1 MAKMRINLCNEVM
14 LERYEKNGG
23 RSSRACFFCKFDI
36 MNFPVK
42 DEHSGERIDKFLV
55 GVMEN
60 VSRTDIQKLIVA
72 GEVKVGGAAVS
83 KNFRVETG
91 MVVVV
96 EKVPEKQASSLEPE
110 EIPLDIV
117 YEDDDIVVLNK
128 PRNLVVHPGN
138 GVRTGT
144 LAAGLLHHFKDNLS
158 AVNGPLRP
166 GIVHRLDKDTPGL
179 MVVAKNDAAH
189 RHLAHQLETRTLH
202 RTYQALVWGCPRDLT
217 GVIDAPIGRNPK
229 NRLKMAVVKGGKES
243 RTHFEAKHFF
253 AIATLLELQ
262 LESGRTHQIRVHSR
276 YTGHPVV
283 GDPLYD
289 GREDSLNRV
298 PPLMRPI
305 AEKVLEI
312 APAQLLQ
319 AVKIELIHPTTGKKM
334 KFKVPLEEPFAKVLK
349 LLKKECPA
357 DAPVFD
363 EEEGF
368 RDFDADIRFDDGYD
382 ADEIDDEGL
391 DVFDDGVFPELKER
405 KTRAQRHAE
414 KAATAAQRKAKAAER
429 KLIKQL
435 KAARKRGIAP
445 EDFVEPGYE
454 PTIDPDLLG

>member
-1 MAKMRINLCNEVM
+1 MNYLVE
-14 LERYEKNGG
+14 EKHN
-23 RSSRACFFCKFDI
+23 
-36 MNFPVK
+36 
-42 DEHSGERIDKFLV
+42 GERIDKFLV

-60 VSRTDIQKLIVA
+60 VSRTDVQKLIAA
-72 GEVKVGGAAVS
+72 GEVKVGGAVAA
-83 KNFRVETG
+83 KNFRVESG

-96 EKVPEKQASSLEPE
+96 DKLVEKESSTLEPE
-110 EIPLDIV
+110 DIPLDIV
-117 YEDDDIVVLNK
+117 YEDEDIVVLNK

-144 LAAGLLHHFKDNLS
+144 LAAALLHHFKDNLS
-158 AVNGPLRP
+158 TVNGPLRP

-202 RTYQALVWGCPRDLT
+202 RTYNALVWGCPRDLE
-217 GVIDAPIGRNPK
+217 GCIDAPIARNPK

-243 RTHFEAKHFF
+243 RTHYVAKQFF

-289 GREDSLNRV
+289 GREESLNRV
-298 PPLMRPI
+298 PPLMKDV
-305 AEKVLEI
+305 AAKVLEM

-319 AVKIELIHPTTGKKM
+319 AVKIELIHPRTGTKM
-334 KFKVPLEEPFAKVLK
+334 KFKVPMEEPFAKVLK
-349 LLKKECPA
+349 FLKKECPA

-368 RDFDADIRFDDGYD
+368 RDFDADIRFDEGFE
-382 ADEIDDEGL
+382 DEVDSEMLDE
-391 DVFDDGVFPELKER
+391 FQECVFPELKVR

-414 KAATAAQRKAKAAER
+414 KAATAAHRKAKAAER
-429 KLIKQL
+429 KLIKQM
-435 KAARKRGIAP
+435 KAARKKGIAA

-454 PTIDPDLLG
+454 PTIDPDLL

>member
-1 MAKMRINLCNEVM
+1 MNYLVNEQ
-14 LERYEKNGG
+14 
-23 RSSRACFFCKFDI
+23 
-36 MNFPVK
+36 
-42 DEHSGERIDKFLV
+42 HSGERIDKFLV

-60 VSRTDIQKLIVA
+60 VSRTDVQKLIAA
-72 GEVKVGGAAVS
+72 GEVKVGGAQAS

-96 EKVPEKQASSLEPE
+96 DKIPEKEASTLEPE
-110 EIPLDIV
+110 NIPLDIV

-138 GVRTGT
+138 GVQNGT
-144 LAAGLLHHFKDNLS
+144 LAAGLLYHFKENLS

-202 RTYQALVWGCPRDLT
+202 RTYNALVWGHVRDLEGT
-217 GVIDAPIGRNPK
+217 IDAPIGRNPK
-229 NRLKMAVVKGGKES
+229 NRLKMAVVKDGKPS
-243 RTHFEAKHFF
+243 RTHYVAKKFF
-253 AIATLLELQ
+253 AFATLLELQ

-276 YTGHPVV
+276 YMGHPVV

-289 GREDSLNRV
+289 GRDGCLNRV
-298 PPLMRPI
+298 SPLMKDI
-305 AEKVLEI
+305 AAKVLEI

-334 KFKVPLEEPFAKVLK
+334 KFKVPLEKPFEQVLK

-357 DAPVFD
+357 DAPTFD
-363 EEEGF
+363 EDEGF
-368 RDFDADIRFDDGYD
+368 HDFDADIRFDEGYEEEV
-382 ADEIDDEGL
+382 DEESLDKFDEC
-391 DVFDDGVFPELKER
+391 VFPELKER
-405 KTRAQRHAE
+405 KTRAQRHVE
-414 KAATAAQRKAKAAER
+414 KAATAAHRRAKAAER
-429 KLIKQL
+429 KRIKQE
-435 KAARKRGIAP
+435 KAARRRGIAP

-454 PTIDPDLLG
+454 PTIDPDLL

>member
-1 MAKMRINLCNEVM
+1 MNYLVNEQ
-14 LERYEKNGG
+14 
-23 RSSRACFFCKFDI
+23 
-36 MNFPVK
+36 
-42 DEHSGERIDKFLV
+42 HSGERIDKFLV

-60 VSRTDIQKLIVA
+60 VSRTDVQKLIAA
-72 GEVKVGGAAVS
+72 GEVKVGGAKAP

-96 EKVPEKQASSLEPE
+96 DKIPEKEASTLEPE
-110 EIPLDIV
+110 NIPLDIV

-138 GVRTGT
+138 GVQNGT
-144 LAAGLLHHFKDNLS
+144 LAAGLLYHFKENLS

-202 RTYQALVWGCPRDLT
+202 RTYNALVWGHVRDLEGT
-217 GVIDAPIGRNPK
+217 IDAPIGRNPK
-229 NRLKMAVVKGGKES
+229 NRLKMAVVKDGKPS
-243 RTHFEAKHFF
+243 RTHYVAKKFF
-253 AIATLLELQ
+253 AFATLLELQ

-276 YTGHPVV
+276 YMGHPVV

-289 GREDSLNRV
+289 GRDGCLNRV
-298 PPLMRPI
+298 SPLMKEI
-305 AEKVLEI
+305 AAKVLEI

-334 KFKVPLEEPFAKVLK
+334 KFKVPLEKPFEQVLK

-357 DAPVFD
+357 DAPTFD
-363 EEEGF
+363 EDEGF
-368 RDFDADIRFDDGYD
+368 HDFDADIRFDEGYEEEV
-382 ADEIDDEGL
+382 DEESLDKFDEC
-391 DVFDDGVFPELKER
+391 VFPELKER

-414 KAATAAQRKAKAAER
+414 KAATAAHRRAKAAER
-429 KLIKQL
+429 KRIKQE
-435 KAARKRGIAP
+435 KAARRRGIAP

-454 PTIDPDLLG
+454 PTIDPDLL

>member
-1 MAKMRINLCNEVM
+1 MNYLVQ
-14 LERYEKNGG
+14 EK
-23 RSSRACFFCKFDI
+23 
-36 MNFPVK
+36 
-42 DEHSGERIDKFLV
+42 HSGERIDKFLV

-60 VSRTDIQKLIVA
+60 VSRTDVQKLIAA
-72 GEVKVGGAAVS
+72 GEVKVGGAPAS

-96 EKVPEKQASSLEPE
+96 EKLIEKPSSTLEPE
-110 EIPLDIV
+110 DIPLDIV
-117 YEDDDIVVLNK
+117 YEDEDIVVLNK
-128 PRNLVVHPGN
+128 PRNLVVHPGS
-138 GVRTGT
+138 GVSKGT

-202 RTYQALVWGCPRDLT
+202 RTYNALVWGCPRDLE
-217 GVIDAPIGRNPK
+217 GCIDAPIGRNPK

-243 RTHFEAKHFF
+243 RTHFVAKQFF

-262 LESGRTHQIRVHSR
+262 LESGRTHQIRVHTR

-289 GREDSLNRV
+289 GREESLNRV
-298 PPLMRPI
+298 PPLMKDI
-305 AEKVLEI
+305 AAKVLEM

-319 AVKIELIHPTTGKKM
+319 AVKIELIHPRTGKKM

-349 LLKKECPA
+349 FLKKECPA

-368 RDFDADIRFDDGYD
+368 HEFDADIRFDEGFE
-382 ADEIDDEGL
+382 DELDEESL
-391 DVFDDGVFPELKER
+391 DKFDECVFPELKER

-414 KAATAAQRKAKAAER
+414 KAATAAQRRAKAAER
-429 KLIKQL
+429 KLIRQMKS
-435 KAARKRGIAP
+435 ARRKGISA

-454 PTIDPDLLG
+454 PTIDPDLL

>member
-1 MAKMRINLCNEVM
+1 
-14 LERYEKNGG
+14 
-23 RSSRACFFCKFDI
+23 
-36 MNFPVK
+36 MNYIVK
-42 DEHSGERIDKFLV
+42 EQHNGERIDKFLV

-60 VSRTDIQKLIVA
+60 VSRTDVQKLIAA
-72 GEVKVGGAAVS
+72 GEVKVGGAAAA
-83 KNFRVETG
+83 KNFRVEPG
-91 MVVVV
+91 MVGVV
-96 EKVPEKQASSLEPE
+96 EKLIEKESSTLEPE

-117 YEDDDIVVLNK
+117 YEDEDIVVLNK

-138 GVRTGT
+138 GVSKGT

-158 AVNGPLRP
+158 QVNGPLRP

-202 RTYQALVWGCPRDLT
+202 RTYNALVWGCPRDLE
-217 GVIDAPIGRNPK
+217 GCIDAPIGRNPK

-243 RTHFEAKHFF
+243 RTHFVAKQFF

-289 GREDSLNRV
+289 GREESLNRV
-298 PPLMRPI
+298 PPLMKDI
-305 AEKVLEI
+305 AAKVLEM

-319 AVKIELIHPTTGKKM
+319 AVKIELIHPRTGKKM
-334 KFKVPLEEPFAKVLK
+334 KFKVPMEEPFAKVLK
-349 LLKKECPA
+349 FLKKECPA

-368 RDFDADIRFDDGYD
+368 RDFDADIRFDEGFE
-382 ADEIDDEGL
+382 DEVDNESL
-391 DVFDDGVFPELKER
+391 DQFQECVFPELKER

-414 KAATAAQRKAKAAER
+414 KQATAAQRRANAAER
-429 KLIKQL
+429 KLIKQM
-435 KAARKRGIAP
+435 KAARKKGVAV

-454 PTIDPDLLG
+454 PTIDPDLLD

>member
-1 MAKMRINLCNEVM
+1 M
-14 LERYEKNGG
+14 
-23 RSSRACFFCKFDI
+23 
-36 MNFPVK
+36 
-42 DEHSGERIDKFLV
+42 
-55 GVMEN
+55 
-60 VSRTDIQKLIVA
+60 QKLIAA
-72 GEVKVGGAAVS
+72 GEVKVGGAKAS

-96 EKVPEKQASSLEPE
+96 DKIPEKEACTLEPE
-110 EIPLDIV
+110 NIPLDIV

-138 GVRTGT
+138 GVQNGT
-144 LAAGLLHHFKDNLS
+144 LAAGLLYHFKENLS

-202 RTYQALVWGCPRDLT
+202 RTYNALVWGHVRDLEGT
-217 GVIDAPIGRNPK
+217 IDAPIGRNPK
-229 NRLKMAVVKGGKES
+229 NRLKMAVVKDGKPS
-243 RTHFEAKHFF
+243 RTHYVAKKFF
-253 AIATLLELQ
+253 AFATLLELQ

-276 YTGHPVV
+276 YMGHPVV

-289 GREDSLNRV
+289 GRDGCLNRV
-298 PPLMRPI
+298 SPLMKDI
-305 AEKVLEI
+305 AAKVLEI

-334 KFKVPLEEPFAKVLK
+334 KFKVPLEKPFEQVLK

-357 DAPVFD
+357 DAPTFD
-363 EEEGF
+363 EDEGF
-368 RDFDADIRFDDGYD
+368 HDFDADIRFDEGFEEEF
-382 ADEIDDEGL
+382 DEESLDKFDEC
-391 DVFDDGVFPELKER
+391 VFPELKER

-414 KAATAAQRKAKAAER
+414 KAATAAHRRAKAAER
-429 KLIKQL
+429 KRIKQE
-435 KAARKRGIAP
+435 KVARRRGIAP

-454 PTIDPDLLG
+454 PTIDPDLL

>member
-1 MAKMRINLCNEVM
+1 MNYLVNEQ
-14 LERYEKNGG
+14 
-23 RSSRACFFCKFDI
+23 
-36 MNFPVK
+36 
-42 DEHSGERIDKFLV
+42 HSGERIDKFLV

-60 VSRTDIQKLIVA
+60 VSRTDVQKLIAA
-72 GEVKVGGAAVS
+72 GEVKVGGAKAS

-96 EKVPEKQASSLEPE
+96 EKLPEKEASTLEPE
-110 EIPLDIV
+110 NIPLDIV

-138 GVRTGT
+138 GVQNGT
-144 LAAGLLHHFKDNLS
+144 LAAGLLYHFKENLS

-202 RTYQALVWGCPRDLT
+202 RTYNALVWGHVRDLEGT
-217 GVIDAPIGRNPK
+217 IDAPIGRNPK
-229 NRLKMAVVKGGKES
+229 NRLKMAVVKDGKPS
-243 RTHFEAKHFF
+243 RTHYVAKKFF
-253 AIATLLELQ
+253 AFATLLELQ

-276 YTGHPVV
+276 YMGHPVV

-289 GREDSLNRV
+289 GRDGCLNRV
-298 PPLMRPI
+298 SPLMKDI
-305 AEKVLEI
+305 AAKVLEI

-334 KFKVPLEEPFAKVLK
+334 KFKVPLEKPFEQVLK

-357 DAPVFD
+357 DAPTFD
-363 EEEGF
+363 EDEGF
-368 RDFDADIRFDDGYD
+368 HDFDADIRFDEGY
-382 ADEIDDEGL
+382 EE
-391 DVFDDGVFPELKER
+391 E
-405 KTRAQRHAE
+405 
-414 KAATAAQRKAKAAER
+414 AAE
-429 KLIKQL
+429 
-435 KAARKRGIAP
+435 
-445 EDFVEPGYE
+445 E
-454 PTIDPDLLG
+454 

>member
-1 MAKMRINLCNEVM
+1 MNYLVD
-14 LERYEKNGG
+14 EKN
-23 RSSRACFFCKFDI
+23 
-36 MNFPVK
+36 
-42 DEHSGERIDKFLV
+42 SGERIDKFLTA
-55 GVMEN
+55 VMDN
-60 VSRTDIQKLIVA
+60 VSRTDVQKLIAA
-72 GEVKVGGAAVS
+72 GEVKVGGSVAA
-83 KNFRVETG
+83 KNLKVETG

-96 EKVPEKQASSLEPE
+96 DKVPEKEASTLTPE
-110 EIPLDIV
+110 NIPLDIV

-138 GVRTGT
+138 GVQNGT
-144 LAAGLLHHFKDNLS
+144 LAAGLLYHFKENLS

-202 RTYQALVWGCPRDLT
+202 RTYNALVWGCPRDLE
-217 GVIDAPIGRNPK
+217 GCIDAPIGRNPK

-243 RTHFEAKHFF
+243 RTHFVAKEFF
-253 AIATLLELQ
+253 AFATLLELQ

-289 GREDSLNRV
+289 GREESLNRV
-298 PPLMRPI
+298 PPLMRDI

-319 AVKIELIHPTTGKKM
+319 AVKIELIHPTTGKKL
-334 KFKVPLEEPFAKVLK
+334 KFKVPLEKPFAQALK

-357 DAPVFD
+357 EAPSYD
-363 EEEGF
+363 EDTGF
-368 RDFDADIRFDDGYD
+368 RDFDADIRFEEESDFEEF
-382 ADEIDDEGL
+382 AEPLEMPIE
-391 DVFDDGVFPELKER
+391 DVAPPIKER
-405 KTRAQRHAE
+405 KTRRERMAE
-414 KAATAAQRKAKAAER
+414 KAANAARRKAVAAER
-429 KLIKQL
+429 KRIKQE
-435 KAARKRGIAP
+435 KAARRKGIPP
-445 EDFVEPGYE
+445 EDFVQPGYE
-454 PTIDPDLLG
+454 PTIDPDLL

>member
-1 MAKMRINLCNEVM
+1 MNYLVE
-14 LERYEKNGG
+14 EKHN
-23 RSSRACFFCKFDI
+23 
-36 MNFPVK
+36 
-42 DEHSGERIDKFLV
+42 GERIDKFLV

-60 VSRTDIQKLIVA
+60 VSRTDVQKLIAA
-72 GEVKVGGAAVS
+72 GEVKVGGAVAA
-83 KNFRVETG
+83 KNFRVESG

-96 EKVPEKQASSLEPE
+96 DKLVEKESSTLEPE
-110 EIPLDIV
+110 DIPLDIV
-117 YEDDDIVVLNK
+117 YEDEDIVVLNK

-144 LAAGLLHHFKDNLS
+144 LAAALLHHFKDNLS
-158 AVNGPLRP
+158 TVNGPLRP

-202 RTYQALVWGCPRDLT
+202 RTYNALVWGCPRDLE
-217 GVIDAPIGRNPK
+217 GCIDAPIARNPK

-243 RTHFEAKHFF
+243 RTHYVAKQFF

-289 GREDSLNRV
+289 GREESLNRV
-298 PPLMRPI
+298 PPLMKDV
-305 AEKVLEI
+305 AAKVLKM

-319 AVKIELIHPTTGKKM
+319 AVKIELIHPRTGKKM
-334 KFKVPLEEPFAKVLK
+334 KFKVPMEEPFAKVLK
-349 LLKKECPA
+349 FLKKECPA

-368 RDFDADIRFDDGYD
+368 RDFDADIRFDEGFE
-382 ADEIDDEGL
+382 DEVDSEMLDE
-391 DVFDDGVFPELKER
+391 FQECVFPELKVR

-414 KAATAAQRKAKAAER
+414 KAATAAHRKAKAAER
-429 KLIKQL
+429 KLIKQM
-435 KAARKRGIAP
+435 KAARKKGIAA

-454 PTIDPDLLG
+454 PTIDPDLL

>member
-1 MAKMRINLCNEVM
+1 MNYLVE
-14 LERYEKNGG
+14 EKHN
-23 RSSRACFFCKFDI
+23 
-36 MNFPVK
+36 
-42 DEHSGERIDKFLV
+42 GERIDKFLV

-60 VSRTDIQKLIVA
+60 VSRTDVQKLIAA
-72 GEVKVGGAAVS
+72 GEVKVGGAVAA

-96 EKVPEKQASSLEPE
+96 DKLVEKESSTLEPE
-110 EIPLDIV
+110 DIPLDIV
-117 YEDDDIVVLNK
+117 YEDEDIVVLNK

-144 LAAGLLHHFKDNLS
+144 LAAALLHHFKDNLS
-158 AVNGPLRP
+158 TVNGPLRP

-202 RTYQALVWGCPRDLT
+202 RTYNALVWGCPRDLE
-217 GVIDAPIGRNPK
+217 GCIDAPIARNPK

-243 RTHFEAKHFF
+243 RTHYVAKEFF
-253 AIATLLELQ
+253 SIATLLELQ

-289 GREDSLNRV
+289 GREESLNRV
-298 PPLMRPI
+298 PPLMKGV
-305 AEKVLEI
+305 AEKILEI

-319 AVKIELIHPTTGKKM
+319 AVKIELVHPRTGKKM
-334 KFKVPLEEPFAKVLK
+334 KFKVPMEEPFAKVLK

-368 RDFDADIRFDDGYD
+368 HDFDADIRFDEGFE
-382 ADEIDDEGL
+382 DEIDEGMLDKFDEC
-391 DVFDDGVFPELKER
+391 VFPELKER

-414 KAATAAQRKAKAAER
+414 KAANAANRRAKAAER
-429 KLIKQL
+429 KRIKQE
-435 KAARKRGIAP
+435 KAARRRGIAP
-445 EDFVEPGYE
+445 EDFVQPGYE
-454 PTIDPDLLG
+454 PTIDPDLL

>member
-1 MAKMRINLCNEVM
+1 MNYIVE
-14 LERYEKNGG
+14 EKHN
-23 RSSRACFFCKFDI
+23 
-36 MNFPVK
+36 
-42 DEHSGERIDKFLV
+42 GERIDKFLV

-60 VSRTDIQKLIVA
+60 VSRTDVQKLIEA
-72 GEVKVGGAAVS
+72 GEVKVGGGKVV

-91 MVVVV
+91 MAVVV
-96 EKVPEKQASSLEPE
+96 EKMIEKESSTLEPE
-110 EIPLDIV
+110 DIPLNIV
-117 YEDDDIVVLNK
+117 YEDDDIVVINK

-138 GVRTGT
+138 GVSKGT
-144 LAAGLLHHFKDNLS
+144 LAAALLYHFKENLS
-158 AVNGPLRP
+158 TVNGPLRP

-202 RTYQALVWGCPRDLT
+202 RTYNALVWGCPRDLEGT
-217 GVIDAPIGRNPK
+217 IDAPIGRNPK

-243 RTHFEAKHFF
+243 RT
-253 AIATLLELQ
+253 
-262 LESGRTHQIRVHSR
+262 THQIRVHSR

-289 GREDSLNRV
+289 GRDESLNRV
-298 PPLMRPI
+298 PPLMKPV

-319 AVKIELIHPTTGKKM
+319 AVKIELIHPRTNKKLT
-334 KFKVPLEEPFAKVLK
+334 FKVPMEEPFANVLK

-357 DAPVFD
+357 SAPVYD

-368 RDFDADIRFDDGYD
+368 RDFDAQIRFD
-382 ADEIDDEGL
+382 EDDE
-391 DVFDDGVFPELKER
+391 DFDEYAEPLEISPDEAAPVKER
-405 KTRAQRHAE
+405 KTRAQRLAE
-414 KAATAAQRKAKAAER
+414 KKATAAKRRAVAAER
-429 KLIKQL
+429 KLIKQM
-435 KAARKRGIAP
+435 KAARRKGIAP

-454 PTIDPDLLG
+454 PTIDPELLE

>member
-1 MAKMRINLCNEVM
+1 MNYLVNEQ
-14 LERYEKNGG
+14 
-23 RSSRACFFCKFDI
+23 
-36 MNFPVK
+36 
-42 DEHSGERIDKFLV
+42 HSGERIDKFLV

-60 VSRTDIQKLIVA
+60 VSRTDVQKLIA
-72 GEVKVGGAAVS
+72 TGEVKVGGAQAP

-96 EKVPEKQASSLEPE
+96 DKIPEKEASTLEPE
-110 EIPLDIV
+110 NIPLDIV

-138 GVRTGT
+138 GVQNGT
-144 LAAGLLHHFKDNLS
+144 LAAGLLYHFKENLS

-202 RTYQALVWGCPRDLT
+202 RTYNALVWGHVRDLEGT
-217 GVIDAPIGRNPK
+217 IDAPIGRNPK
-229 NRLKMAVVKGGKES
+229 NRLKMAVVKDGKPS
-243 RTHFEAKHFF
+243 RTHYVAKKFF
-253 AIATLLELQ
+253 AFATLLELQ

-276 YTGHPVV
+276 YMGHPVV

-289 GREDSLNRV
+289 GRDGCLNRV
-298 PPLMRPI
+298 SPLMKDI
-305 AEKVLEI
+305 AAKVLEI

-334 KFKVPLEEPFAKVLK
+334 KFKVPLEKPFEQVLK

-357 DAPVFD
+357 DAPTFD
-363 EEEGF
+363 EDEGF
-368 RDFDADIRFDDGYD
+368 HDFDADIRFDEGYEEEF
-382 ADEIDDEGL
+382 DEESLDKFDEC
-391 DVFDDGVFPELKER
+391 VFPELKER

-414 KAATAAQRKAKAAER
+414 KAATAAHRRAKAAER
-429 KLIKQL
+429 KRIKQE
-435 KAARKRGIAP
+435 KAARRRGIAP

-454 PTIDPDLLG
+454 PTIDPDLL

>member
-1 MAKMRINLCNEVM
+1 MNYIVE
-14 LERYEKNGG
+14 EK
-23 RSSRACFFCKFDI
+23 
-36 MNFPVK
+36 
-42 DEHSGERIDKFLV
+42 HSGERIDKFLV
-55 GVMEN
+55 SAMEN
-60 VSRTDIQKLIVA
+60 VSRTDVQKLISA
-72 GEVKVGGAAVS
+72 GEVKVGGAPAS

-96 EKVPEKQASSLEPE
+96 DRLPEKESSTLEPE
-110 EIPLDIV
+110 NIPLDIV

-138 GVRTGT
+138 GVQNGT
-144 LAAGLLHHFKDNLS
+144 LAAGLLYHFKENLS
-158 AVNGPLRP
+158 QVNGPMRP

-202 RTYQALVWGCPRDLT
+202 RTYNALVWGCPRDLE
-217 GVIDAPIGRNPK
+217 GCIDAPIGRNPK

-243 RTHFEAKHFF
+243 RTHFVAKEFF
-253 AIATLLELQ
+253 AFATLLELQ
-262 LESGRTHQIRVHSR
+262 LESGRTHQIRVHCR

-298 PPLMRPI
+298 PPLMKEV
-305 AEKVLEI
+305 ASKVLEM

-319 AVKIELIHPTTGKKM
+319 AVKIELIHPTTGKKL
-334 KFKVPLEEPFAKVLK
+334 KFKVPLEDSFAKVLK

-357 DAPVFD
+357 SAPVFD

-368 RDFDADIRFDDGYD
+368 RDFDADIRFDEGFEEEV
-382 ADEIDDEGL
+382 DEESLDKFSDD
-391 DVFDDGVFPELKER
+391 VFPELKVR

-429 KLIKQL
+429 KLIKQM
-435 KAARKRGIAP
+435 KAARKRGIAA

-454 PTIDPDLLG
+454 PTIDPDLLD

>member
-1 MAKMRINLCNEVM
+1 MNYIVE
-14 LERYEKNGG
+14 EKHN
-23 RSSRACFFCKFDI
+23 
-36 MNFPVK
+36 
-42 DEHSGERIDKFLV
+42 GERIDKFLV

-60 VSRTDIQKLIVA
+60 VSRTDVQKLIAA
-72 GEVKVGGAAVS
+72 GEVKVGGAVAA
-83 KNFRVETG
+83 KNFRVESG

-96 EKVPEKQASSLEPE
+96 DKLVEKESSTLEPE
-110 EIPLDIV
+110 DIPLDIV
-117 YEDDDIVVLNK
+117 YEDEDIVVLNK

-144 LAAGLLHHFKDNLS
+144 LAAALLHHFKDNLS
-158 AVNGPLRP
+158 TVNGPLRP

-202 RTYQALVWGCPRDLT
+202 RTYNALVWGCPRDLE
-217 GVIDAPIGRNPK
+217 GCIDAPIARNPK

-243 RTHFEAKHFF
+243 RTHYVAKQFF

-289 GREDSLNRV
+289 GREESLNRV
-298 PPLMRPI
+298 PPLMKDV
-305 AEKVLEI
+305 AAKVLEM

-319 AVKIELIHPTTGKKM
+319 AVKIELIHPRTGKKM
-334 KFKVPLEEPFAKVLK
+334 KFKVPMEEPFAKVLK
-349 LLKKECPA
+349 FLKKECPA

-368 RDFDADIRFDDGYD
+368 RDFDADIRFDEGFE
-382 ADEIDDEGL
+382 DEVDSEMLDE
-391 DVFDDGVFPELKER
+391 FQECVFPELKVR

-414 KAATAAQRKAKAAER
+414 KAATAAHRKAKAAER
-429 KLIKQL
+429 KLIKQM
-435 KAARKRGIAP
+435 KAARKKGIAA

-454 PTIDPDLLG
+454 PTIDPDLL

>member
-1 MAKMRINLCNEVM
+1 
-14 LERYEKNGG
+14 
-23 RSSRACFFCKFDI
+23 
-36 MNFPVK
+36 MNYLV
-42 DEHSGERIDKFLV
+42 EEQHSGERIDKFLV
-55 GVMEN
+55 GVMDN
-60 VSRTDIQKLIVA
+60 VSRTDIQKLIAA
-72 GEVKVGGAAVS
+72 GEVKVGGAAAS

-96 EKVPEKQASSLEPE
+96 EKVPEKEASTLEPE
-110 EIPLDIV
+110 DIPLDIV

-138 GVRTGT
+138 GVQNGT
-144 LAAGLLHHFKDNLS
+144 LAAGLLYHFKENLS

-202 RTYQALVWGCPRDLT
+202 RTYNALVWGHVRDLEGT
-217 GVIDAPIGRNPK
+217 IDAPIGRNPK
-229 NRLKMAVVKGGKES
+229 NRLKMAVVKDGKPS
-243 RTHFEAKHFF
+243 RTHYVAKKFF
-253 AIATLLELQ
+253 AFATLLELQ

-276 YTGHPVV
+276 YMGHPVV

-289 GREDSLNRV
+289 GRDGCLNRV
-298 PPLMRPI
+298 SPLMKEY
-305 AEKVLEI
+305 AAKVLEI

-334 KFKVPLEEPFAKVLK
+334 KFKVPLEKPFEQVLK

-357 DAPVFD
+357 DAPTFD
-363 EEEGF
+363 EDEGF
-368 RDFDADIRFDDGYD
+368 HDFDADIRFDEGYE
-382 ADEIDDEGL
+382 DEIDEGMLDKFDEC
-391 DVFDDGVFPELKER
+391 VFPELKER

-414 KAATAAQRKAKAAER
+414 KAANAANRRAKAAER
-429 KLIKQL
+429 KRIKQE
-435 KAARKRGIAP
+435 KAARRRGVAP
-445 EDFVEPGYE
+445 EDFVQPGYE
-454 PTIDPDLLG
+454 PTIDPDLL

>member
-1 MAKMRINLCNEVM
+1 MNYLVNEQ
-14 LERYEKNGG
+14 
-23 RSSRACFFCKFDI
+23 
-36 MNFPVK
+36 
-42 DEHSGERIDKFLV
+42 HSGERIDKFLV

-60 VSRTDIQKLIVA
+60 VSRTDVQKLIAA
-72 GEVKVGGAAVS
+72 GEVKVGGAQAS

-96 EKVPEKQASSLEPE
+96 DKLPEKEASTLEPE
-110 EIPLDIV
+110 NIPLDIV

-138 GVRTGT
+138 GVQNGT
-144 LAAGLLHHFKDNLS
+144 LAAGLLYHFKENLS

-202 RTYQALVWGCPRDLT
+202 RTYNALVWGHVRDLEGT
-217 GVIDAPIGRNPK
+217 IDAPIGRNPR
-229 NRLKMAVVKGGKES
+229 NRLKMAVVKDGKPS
-243 RTHFEAKHFF
+243 RTHYEAKKFF
-253 AIATLLELQ
+253 AFATLLELQ

-276 YTGHPVV
+276 YMGHPVV

-289 GREDSLNRV
+289 GRDGCLNRV
-298 PPLMRPI
+298 SPLMKDI
-305 AEKVLEI
+305 AAKVLEI

-334 KFKVPLEEPFAKVLK
+334 KFKVPLEKPFEQVLK

-357 DAPVFD
+357 DAPSFD
-363 EEEGF
+363 EDEGF
-368 RDFDADIRFDDGYD
+368 HDFDADIRFDEGFEEEF
-382 ADEIDDEGL
+382 DEESLDKFDEC
-391 DVFDDGVFPELKER
+391 VFPELKER

-414 KAATAAQRKAKAAER
+414 KAATAAHRRAKAAER
-429 KLIKQL
+429 KRIKQE
-435 KAARKRGIAP
+435 KAARRRGIAP

-454 PTIDPDLLG
+454 PTIDPDLL

>member
-1 MAKMRINLCNEVM
+1 MNYLVNEQ
-14 LERYEKNGG
+14 
-23 RSSRACFFCKFDI
+23 
-36 MNFPVK
+36 
-42 DEHSGERIDKFLV
+42 HSGERIDKFLV
-55 GVMEN
+55 GVMGN
-60 VSRTDIQKLIVA
+60 VSRTDVQKLIAA
-72 GEVKVGGAAVS
+72 GEVKVGGAQAS

-96 EKVPEKQASSLEPE
+96 EKIPEKEASTLEPE
-110 EIPLDIV
+110 NIPLDIV

-138 GVRTGT
+138 GVQNGT
-144 LAAGLLHHFKDNLS
+144 LAAGLLYHFKENLS

-202 RTYQALVWGCPRDLT
+202 RTYNALVWGHVRDLEGT
-217 GVIDAPIGRNPK
+217 IDAPIGRNPK
-229 NRLKMAVVKGGKES
+229 NRLKMAVVKDGKPS
-243 RTHFEAKHFF
+243 RTHYVAKKFF
-253 AIATLLELQ
+253 AFATLLELQ

-276 YTGHPVV
+276 YMGHPVV

-289 GREDSLNRV
+289 GRDGCLNRV
-298 PPLMRPI
+298 SPLMKDI
-305 AEKVLEI
+305 AAKVLEI

-319 AVKIELIHPTTGKKM
+319 AVKIELIHPTKGKKM
-334 KFKVPLEEPFAKVLK
+334 KFKVPLEKPFEQVLK

-357 DAPVFD
+357 DAPTFD
-363 EEEGF
+363 EDEGF
-368 RDFDADIRFDDGYD
+368 HDFDADIRFDEGFEEEF
-382 ADEIDDEGL
+382 DEESLDRFDEC
-391 DVFDDGVFPELKER
+391 VFPELKER

-414 KAATAAQRKAKAAER
+414 KAATAAHRRAKAAER
-429 KLIKQL
+429 KRIKQE
-435 KAARKRGIAP
+435 KAARRRGIAP

-454 PTIDPDLLG
+454 PTIDPDLL

>member
-1 MAKMRINLCNEVM
+1 MNYLVNEQ
-14 LERYEKNGG
+14 
-23 RSSRACFFCKFDI
+23 
-36 MNFPVK
+36 
-42 DEHSGERIDKFLV
+42 HSGERIDKFLV

-60 VSRTDIQKLIVA
+60 VSRTDVQKLIAA

-83 KNFRVETG
+83 KNFRVESG

-96 EKVPEKQASSLEPE
+96 ERLPEKEASTLEPE
-110 EIPLDIV
+110 NIPLDIV

-138 GVRTGT
+138 GVQNGT
-144 LAAGLLHHFKDNLS
+144 LAAGLLYHFKENLS

-202 RTYQALVWGCPRDLT
+202 RTYNALVWGCPRDLE
-217 GVIDAPIGRNPK
+217 GCIDAPIARNPK

-243 RTHFEAKHFF
+243 RTHYVAKKFF

-289 GREDSLNRV
+289 GREESLNRV
-298 PPLMRPI
+298 PPLMKKI
-305 AEKVLEI
+305 AAKVLEM

-334 KFKVPLEEPFAKVLK
+334 KFKVPMEEPFAKVLK
-349 LLKKECPA
+349 FLKKECPA

-368 RDFDADIRFDDGYD
+368 HDFDADIRFDEGYD
-382 ADEIDDEGL
+382 ADESDNEMLDQFDEC
-391 DVFDDGVFPELKER
+391 VFPELKER

-414 KAATAAQRKAKAAER
+414 KAATAAQRREKAAER
-429 KLIKQL
+429 KRIKQM
-435 KAARKRGIAP
+435 KAARKRGIAA

-454 PTIDPDLLG
+454 PTIDPDLL

>member
-1 MAKMRINLCNEVM
+1 MNYLVQ
-14 LERYEKNGG
+14 EK
-23 RSSRACFFCKFDI
+23 
-36 MNFPVK
+36 
-42 DEHSGERIDKFLV
+42 HSGERIDKFLV

-60 VSRTDIQKLIVA
+60 VSRTDVQKLIAA
-72 GEVKVGGAAVS
+72 GEVKVGGAPAS

-96 EKVPEKQASSLEPE
+96 EKLIEKPSSTLEPE
-110 EIPLDIV
+110 DIPLDIV
-117 YEDDDIVVLNK
+117 YEDEDIVVLNK
-128 PRNLVVHPGN
+128 PRNLVVHPGS
-138 GVRTGT
+138 GVSKGT

-202 RTYQALVWGCPRDLT
+202 RTYNALVWGCPRDLE
-217 GVIDAPIGRNPK
+217 GCIDAPIGRNPK

-243 RTHFEAKHFF
+243 RTHFVAKQFF

-262 LESGRTHQIRVHSR
+262 LESGRTHQIRVHTR

-289 GREDSLNRV
+289 GREESLNRV
-298 PPLMRPI
+298 PPLMKEI
-305 AEKVLEI
+305 AEKMLEI

-319 AVKIELIHPTTGKKM
+319 AVKIELIHPRTGKKM
-334 KFKVPLEEPFAKVLK
+334 KFKVPMEEPFAKVLK

-368 RDFDADIRFDDGYD
+368 HEFDADIRFDEGFE
-382 ADEIDDEGL
+382 DELDEESL
-391 DVFDDGVFPELKER
+391 DKFDECVFPELKER

-414 KAATAAQRKAKAAER
+414 KAATAAHRRAKAAER
-429 KLIKQL
+429 KLIRQMKS
-435 KAARKRGIAP
+435 ARRKGISA

-454 PTIDPDLLG
+454 PTIDPDLL

>member
-1 MAKMRINLCNEVM
+1 MNYLVE
-14 LERYEKNGG
+14 EKHN
-23 RSSRACFFCKFDI
+23 
-36 MNFPVK
+36 
-42 DEHSGERIDKFLV
+42 GERIDKFLV

-60 VSRTDIQKLIVA
+60 VSRTDVQKLIAA
-72 GEVKVGGAAVS
+72 GEVKVGGAVAA

-96 EKVPEKQASSLEPE
+96 DKLVEKESSTLEPE
-110 EIPLDIV
+110 DIPLDIV
-117 YEDDDIVVLNK
+117 YEDEDIVVLNK

-144 LAAGLLHHFKDNLS
+144 LAAALLHHFKDNLS
-158 AVNGPLRP
+158 TVNGPLRP

-189 RHLAHQLETRTLH
+189 RRLAHQLETRTLH
-202 RTYQALVWGCPRDLT
+202 RTYNALVWGCPRDLE
-217 GVIDAPIGRNPK
+217 GCIDAPIARNPK

-243 RTHFEAKHFF
+243 RTHYVAKQFF

-289 GREDSLNRV
+289 GREESLNRV
-298 PPLMRPI
+298 PPLMKDV
-305 AEKVLEI
+305 AAKVLEM

-319 AVKIELIHPTTGKKM
+319 AVKIELIHPRTGKKM
-334 KFKVPLEEPFAKVLK
+334 KFKVPMEESFAKVLK
-349 LLKKECPA
+349 FLKKECPA

-368 RDFDADIRFDDGYD
+368 RDFDADIRFDEGFE
-382 ADEIDDEGL
+382 DEVDNESL
-391 DVFDDGVFPELKER
+391 DQFQECVFPELKER

-414 KAATAAQRKAKAAER
+414 KAATAAHRKAKAAER
-429 KLIKQL
+429 KLIKQM
-435 KAARKRGIAP
+435 KAARKKGVAA

-454 PTIDPDLLG
+454 PTIDPDLL

>member
-1 MAKMRINLCNEVM
+1 MNYLVNEQ
-14 LERYEKNGG
+14 
-23 RSSRACFFCKFDI
+23 
-36 MNFPVK
+36 
-42 DEHSGERIDKFLV
+42 HSGERIDKFLV

-60 VSRTDIQKLIVA
+60 VSRTDVQKLIAA
-72 GEVKVGGAAVS
+72 GEVKVGGAKAS

-96 EKVPEKQASSLEPE
+96 DKIPEKEASTLEPE
-110 EIPLDIV
+110 NIPLDIV

-138 GVRTGT
+138 GVQNGT
-144 LAAGLLHHFKDNLS
+144 LAAGLLYHFKENLS

-202 RTYQALVWGCPRDLT
+202 RTYNALVWGHVRDLEGT
-217 GVIDAPIGRNPK
+217 IDVPIGRNPK
-229 NRLKMAVVKGGKES
+229 NRLKMAVVKDGKPS
-243 RTHFEAKHFF
+243 RTHYVAKKFF
-253 AIATLLELQ
+253 AFATLLELQ

-276 YTGHPVV
+276 YMGHPVV

-289 GREDSLNRV
+289 GRDGCLNRV
-298 PPLMRPI
+298 SPLMKDI
-305 AEKVLEI
+305 AAKVLEI

-334 KFKVPLEEPFAKVLK
+334 KFKVPLEKPFEQVLK

-357 DAPVFD
+357 DAPTFD
-363 EEEGF
+363 EDEGF
-368 RDFDADIRFDDGYD
+368 HDFDADIRFDEGFEEEF
-382 ADEIDDEGL
+382 DEESLDKFDEC
-391 DVFDDGVFPELKER
+391 VFPELKER

-414 KAATAAQRKAKAAER
+414 KAATAAHRRAKAAER
-429 KLIKQL
+429 KRIKQE
-435 KAARKRGIAP
+435 KAARRRGIAP

-454 PTIDPDLLG
+454 PTIDPDLL